1 MRAVLATSSDDVP
14 ATQPMQVIITSENDI
29 ERRQLMFLMK
39 EAAAGVGF
47 YFEGYFYQLTRSKDQ
62 RGQTI

>member
-29 ERRQLMFLMK
+29 DRRQLLFLMK
-39 EAAAGVGF
+39 EKAAAVGF
-47 YFEGYFYQLTRSKDQ
+47 WFEGYYYQITRSKPE
-62 RGQTI
+62 RGQTT